1 MSMTIR
7 QRMMAVLRNTQP
19 DQVPVAIYSRYQ
31 RSGEIERAAR
41 NNGLGILYF
50 EPPVSLLAPPWHLHP
65 GYLSEVKGASFHI
78 DFTWEDGGQ
87 VETRTYQ
94 TPAGNISQRIV
105 KDPTYGSDWISR
117 HYIKSPPDYEVMRY
131 IVENTVFEKR
141 DAAIRQ
147 KISDL
152 GDDGIV
158 LGRVD
163 RLPFQ
168 KLLIELAGPERLFI
182 DLADNPGPV
191 EELLE
196 AMTLRQQEQF
206 KLALES
212 EAEVIWQPDNVTA
225 DMTNPRYFGKYLS
238 PLYRQFGN
246 ACRQAGKVYAVH
258 MDGRLAALKALVAEA
273 PIDVIESFSLG
284 EMGGNVTTAEALA
297 AWPGKVL
304 CPNFPASL
312 AEKTQDDIAR
322 YLKGL
327 IADFKGHPFILQI
340 SEDIPLNSYE
350 RVLPA
355 VCLAAAESKGHL

>member
-19 DQVPVAIYSRYQ
+19 DQVPVAIYNRYH
-31 RSGEIERAAR
+31 RSGEIERTAR
-41 NNGLGILYF
+41 NNGLGIMYF

-65 GYLSEVKGASFHI
+65 GYLSEVKGASFHV
-78 DFTWEDGGQ
+78 DFTWEEGGQ
-87 VETRTYQ
+87 VETRTYR
-94 TPAGNISQRIV
+94 TPVGSVSQRIV
-105 KDPTYGSDWISR
+105 KDPSYGSDWISQ
-117 HYIKSPPDYEVMRY
+117 HYIKAPQDYEVMRY
-131 IVENTVFEKR
+131 IVESTVFQKR

-147 KISDL
+147 QISDL
-152 GDDGIV
+152 GEDGIV

-196 AMTLRQQEQF
+196 AMNFRLQEQF
-206 KLALES
+206 TLALES

-238 PLYRQFGN
+238 PLYQRFGN

-258 MDGRLAALKALVAEA
+258 MDGRLAALKALVAA
-273 PIDVIESFSLG
+273 SPIDVIESFSLG
-284 EMGGNVTTAEALA
+284 EMGGNITTAEALA
-297 AWPGKVL
+297 TWPGKVL

-312 AEKTQDDIAR
+312 AEDTQEEIAR
-322 YLKGL
+322 YLKGV
-327 IADFKGHPFILQI
+327 IADFGGHPFILQI

-355 VCLAAAESKGHL
+355 VCLAAAETKGLC

>member
-19 DQVPVAIYSRYQ
+19 DQLPVAIYSRYH
-31 RSGEIERAAR
+31 RSGETERAAR
-41 NNGLGILYF
+41 NNGLGIMYF

-78 DFTWEDGGQ
+78 DFTWEQGKQ
-87 VETRTYQ
+87 VETRSYR
-94 TPAGNISQRIV
+94 TPAGNISQRII
-105 KDPTYGSDWISR
+105 KDPSYGSDWISQ
-117 HYIKSPPDYEVMRY
+117 HYIKAQQDYGVMRY
-131 IVENTVFEKR
+131 IVENAVFQKR
-141 DAAIRQ
+141 NEAIQQ
-147 KISDL
+147 KIRDL
-152 GDDGIV
+152 GQDGIV

-196 AMTLRQQEQF
+196 AMNLRQQEQF

-238 PLYRQFGN
+238 PLYQQFGN

-258 MDGRLAALKALVAEA
+258 MDGRLAALKALVAAA

-297 AWPGKVL
+297 AWPGKVI

-312 AEKTQDDIAR
+312 AENTQEEIAA
-322 YLKGL
+322 YLKRI
-327 IADFKGHPFILQI
+327 IADFGGHPFMLQI

-350 RVLPA
+350 RMLPA
-355 VCLAAAESKGHL
+355 ICLAAAESKGLL

>member
-7 QRMMAVLRNTQP
+7 QRMMAVLHNTQP

-31 RSGEIERAAR
+31 RSGDIERAAR
-41 NNGLGILYF
+41 NNGLGILHF

-65 GYLSEVKGASFHI
+65 GYLSQVKGASFHV

-87 VETRTYQ
+87 VETRTYR
-94 TPAGNISQRIV
+94 TPVGSISQRIV
-105 KDPTYGSDWISR
+105 KDPSYGSDWISR
-117 HYIKSPPDYEVMRY
+117 HYIKAPRDYEVMRY
-131 IVENTVFEKR
+131 IVENTVFQKR

-152 GDDGIV
+152 GEDGIV

-196 AMTLRQQEQF
+196 AMNLRQQEQF
-206 KLALES
+206 TSALQS

-238 PLYRQFGN
+238 PLYQQFGN

-258 MDGRLAALKALVAEA
+258 MDGRLAALKALVATE

-312 AEKTQDDIAR
+312 AENTQEEIAM
-322 YLKGL
+322 YLKRV
-327 IADFKGHPFILQI
+327 IADFGGHPFMLQI
-340 SEDIPLNSYE
+340 SEDIPLNSYKS
-350 RVLPA
+350 VLPA
-355 VCLAAAESKGHL
+355 VCLAAAETKGLV

>member
-31 RSGEIERAAR
+31 RSGEVERAAR
-41 NNGLGILYF
+41 NNGLGIMYF

-65 GYLSEVKGASFHI
+65 GYVSEVRGASFHI

-87 VETRTYQ
+87 VETRTYR
-94 TPAGNISQRIV
+94 TPAGDISQRIV

-117 HYIKSPPDYEVMRY
+117 HYIKGPQDYEVMRY
-131 IVENTVFEKR
+131 IIENTVFQKR
-141 DAAIRQ
+141 DSAIRQ
-147 KISDL
+147 KINDL
-152 GDDGIV
+152 GEDGIV

-191 EELLE
+191 EELLG
-196 AMTLRQQEQF
+196 AMNVRQEEQF

-238 PLYRQFGN
+238 PLYQRFGS

-258 MDGRLAALKALVAEA
+258 MDGKLAALKALVAAA

-284 EMGGNVTTAEALA
+284 EMGGNVTTEEALA

-312 AEKTQDDIAR
+312 AENTQEEIDL
-322 YLKGL
+322 YLKGV
-327 IADFKGHPFILQI
+327 IADFGGHPFMLQI
-340 SEDIPLNSYE
+340 SEDIPLNSYD

-355 VCLAAAESKGHL
+355 LCRAAAESKGLV

>member
-7 QRMMAVLRNTQP
+7 QRMMAVLRNKQP

-31 RSGEIERAAR
+31 RSGEVERAAR

-78 DFTWEDGGQ
+78 DFTWEHGGQ
-87 VETRTYQ
+87 VETRTYR
-94 TPAGNISQRIV
+94 TPTGSISQRIV
-105 KDPTYGSDWISR
+105 KDPSYGSDWISR
-117 HYIKSPPDYEVMRY
+117 HYIKGPQDYQVMCY
-131 IVENTVFEKR
+131 IVENTIFQKR

-152 GDDGIV
+152 GEDGIV

-182 DLADNPGPV
+182 DLAEDPGPV

-196 AMTLRQQEQF
+196 AMNVRQQEQF

-212 EAEVIWQPDNVTA
+212 EVEVIWQPDNVTA
-225 DMTNPRYFGKYLS
+225 DMTSPRYFSKYLA
-238 PLYRQFGN
+238 PLYQQFGN

-258 MDGRLAALKALVAEA
+258 MDGRLAALKTLVADA

-284 EMGGNVTTAEALA
+284 EVGGNLTTSEALA

-312 AEKTQDDIAR
+312 AENTQDEIAL
-322 YLKGL
+322 YLKR
-327 IADFKGHPFILQI
+327 IMADFRGHPFMLQI
-340 SEDIPLNSYE
+340 SEDIPLKSYDS
-350 RVLPA
+350 VLPA
-355 VCLAAAESKGHL
+355 LCRAAVEFKEL